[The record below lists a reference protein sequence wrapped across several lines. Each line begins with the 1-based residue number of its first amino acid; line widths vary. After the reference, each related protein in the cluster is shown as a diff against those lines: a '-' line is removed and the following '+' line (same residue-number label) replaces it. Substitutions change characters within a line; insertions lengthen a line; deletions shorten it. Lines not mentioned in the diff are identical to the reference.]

1 MVQGP
6 RGGQQRRFHQCDSA
20 RNEASPDVDG
30 DGEEGEEERQREID
44 RSFRR
49 WLGRKKRQAQSERES
64 KERKEELLNEHR
76 WATYRIFTVLFT
88 LSFFAGGFYE
98 T

>member
-1 MVQGP
+1 MVQVP
-6 RGGQQRRFHQCDSA
+6 RGGQQRRFHQGGSA
-20 RNEASPDVDG
+20 RDKSDPDANG
-30 DGEEGEEERQREID
+30 DVEEGEEERQREID

-76 WATYRIFTVLFT
+76 
-88 LSFFAGGFYE
+88 
-98 T
+98 